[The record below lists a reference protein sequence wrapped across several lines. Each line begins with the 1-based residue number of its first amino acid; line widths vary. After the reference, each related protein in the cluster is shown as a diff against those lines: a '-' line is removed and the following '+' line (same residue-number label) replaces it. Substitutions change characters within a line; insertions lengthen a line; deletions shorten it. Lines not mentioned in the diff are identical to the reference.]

1 MTNQLDSL
9 LQAVEDALEEGE
21 VQLWQPDL
29 TDLVLPGD
37 RTVQDT
43 ADREGGEAETRS
55 DRSEALAS
63 FPALDGWQALPR
75 FQRTPEE
82 VMQALG
88 ETRGVGQSS
97 PQAVIARSVSPA
109 LLEQLNELDD
119 TQAGAQALSRAQTRN
134 DSLSTR
140 TGAGEKGGGVQYDP
154 AALRDFPLAAAAAAA
169 QQAEDARA
177 VDRAFQRD
185 SRRYDRGF
193 SLY

>member
-37 RTVQDT
+37 RNFQ
-43 ADREGGEAETRS
+43 ADAALENRIPGSRWAEP
-55 DRSEALAS
+55 D
-63 FPALDGWQALPR
+63 ALPR
-75 FQRTPEE
+75 L
-82 VMQALG
+82 A
-88 ETRGVGQSS
+88 
-97 PQAVIARSVSPA
+97 QAVEEGTQASGDASGEGHSFPREAATRVSSPA
-109 LLEQLNELDD
+109 LLEQLNALDD
-119 TQAGAQALSRAQTRN
+119 TQAGVEALSRAQAR
-134 DSLSTR
+134 DQSPSTR
-140 TGAGEKGGGVQYDP
+140 TGAGESGGGVQYDP

-169 QQAEDARA
+169 QQEEDARA
-177 VDRAFQRD
+177 VDRVFQRD